1 MNFLQF
7 FTCIKA
13 ISSNTLHTIRNVEFL
28 QRTTGGKRACSEA
41 FDAVG
46 DLDVGEGEAV
56 VERVFFDGFQVSGE
70 FYGGEVRAVAECAIV
85 SVRLSV
91 MS

>member
-1 MNFLQF
+1 MDLFQ
-7 FTCIKA
+7 
-13 ISSNTLHTIRNVEFL
+13 ISASRKYTFSNEFQTVRDVEFC
-28 QRTTGGKRACSEA
+28 QRTVEKRAFSEA

-56 VERVFFDGFQVSGE
+56 MERVFFDGFQVSGE
-70 FYGGEVRAVAECAIV
+70 FYRGEVRAVAECAIV
-85 SVRLSV
+85 SVWLSV